1 MKAAVTRPAAV
12 AALVA
17 AEDRENERAAFWA
30 LVPMP
35 ARVVVMLT
43 ARLPRDR
50 AADPLTSFTRA
61 ERHHI
66 ALALEVMTSHLA
78 VAAQCMRDTAPTHT
92 VLLH

>member
-1 MKAAVTRPAAV
+1 MKPAVTTPAAI

-35 ARVVVMLT
+35 ARIVVMLS
-43 ARLPRDR
+43 ARLPRER
-50 AADPLTSFTRA
+50 ANDPLTTFTRA

-66 ALALEVMTSHLA
+66 ALALEVMISHLG